1 MSNKIETKTY
11 MSNEWIRN
19 IKLKIKKFEKYN
31 KNRSNLYKILNYNEE
46 ELIKIELKMI
56 QSIRILY
63 LYVNKTKYD
72 IFNYDTLRL
81 WKIVSKKKNYF
92 IENIINFSKD
102 KKFNNEQK
110 KYILLTLKT
119 LQKYDDKYGLFIACV
134 INRLFCYDI
143 SQQILNFI

>member
-81 WKIVSKKKNYF
+81 WKIVSKKK
-92 IENIINFSKD
+92 II
-102 KKFNNEQK
+102 
-110 KYILLTLKT
+110 L
-119 LQKYDDKYGLFIACV
+119 
-134 INRLFCYDI
+134 
-143 SQQILNFI
+143 